1 MEIYFNLHP
10 RNSFLSHDMEIP
22 ENAQWNGQ
30 RFQGVVIACNPDIRN
45 VPFDLMFLDNAVNS
59 TRVLL
64 TILSSLQRREHK
76 EKNQP
81 VF

>member
-1 MEIYFNLHP
+1 
-10 RNSFLSHDMEIP
+10 MEIP